1 LRKFVD
7 NLGPRHAETSLVFRL
22 RLEDCVDR
30 FDRLRL
36 AVLSGPVGIGKT
48 TLLARWHTIA
58 RHRGMIAGWLSLHR
72 SGHDHRHFL
81 ADLANALEP
90 AAPGF
95 TERLRTMPA
104 LPNTGLGAGM
114 GGALP
119 ALLDGLNRTDRPVV
133 LFLDDYEAVSDPA
146 IHRDLNLL
154 LSTPPQHFTL
164 AVASRVEP
172 PFPLARLRAC
182 GGLLELQAPDLR
194 FTLDEAR
201 YYLTRVQSLEL
212 TEEQVR
218 DVTNKTEG
226 RISGLQLAV
235 LTRRLM
241 AGERDALPEAHHRAS
256 RWLENLD
263 ARPCDGVLDGAR
275 SADQDMVLRDFAAV
289 MVGYAAGAAGDLEQA
304 MAQCRDAIEISGK
317 VLETLQPES
326 GKQQPHASDGLH
338 HREIQILR
346 LVSEGL
352 RNREIGERL
361 RISEDTVKWYLKRLF
376 AKLYVT
382 TRTSAVARGRELG
395 LLP

>member
-1 LRKFVD
+1 MRKFVD
-7 NLGPRHAETSLVFRL
+7 NLGSVHAETSLVFRL
-22 RLEDCVDR
+22 RLEDCIDR
-30 FDRLRL
+30 FDQLRL
-36 AVLSGPVGIGKT
+36 AVLSGPAGIGKT

-58 RHRGMIAGWLSLHR
+58 GNRGMAAGWLSLHR
-72 SGHDHRHFL
+72 SGHDHRRFL
-81 ADLANALEP
+81 ADLANALEA

-95 TERLRTMPA
+95 TERLRMMPA
-104 LPNTGLGAGM
+104 PAPAL

-119 ALLDGLNRTDRPVV
+119 VLLDGLNRTDRPVV

-201 YYLTRVQSLEL
+201 YYLTRVQSLDL

-263 ARPCDGVLDGAR
+263 AQACDGARDNAR
-275 SADQDMVLRDFAAV
+275 SADQDMVLRGFAAV

-326 GKQQPHASDGLH
+326 GKQQPPASDGLH

>member
-7 NLGPRHAETSLVFRL
+7 NPGQRHAETSLVFRL

-36 AVLSGPVGIGKT
+36 AVLSGPAGIGKT

-58 RHRGMIAGWLSLHR
+58 RDRGMIAGWLSLHR
-72 SGHDHRHFL
+72 SGHDHRRFL

-104 LPNTGLGAGM
+104 PAPAL

-119 ALLDGLNRTDRPVV
+119 VLLDGLNRTDRPVV

-172 PFPLARLRAC
+172 PFPLAWLRAC

-201 YYLTRVQSLEL
+201 YYLTRVQSLDL

-218 DVTNKTEG
+218 DVTIKTEG

-241 AGERDALPEAHHRAS
+241 TGEHDALPEAHHRAS

-263 ARPCDGVLDGAR
+263 AQPCDGSRDSTR
-275 SADQDMVLRDFAAV
+275 SADQDMVLRGFAAV
-289 MVGYAAGAAGDLEQA
+289 MVGYAASAAGDLEQA

>member
-7 NLGPRHAETSLVFRL
+7 NPGPRHAETSLVFRL

-36 AVLSGPVGIGKT
+36 AVLSGPAGIGKT

-58 RHRGMIAGWLSLHR
+58 QDRGMTAGWLSLHR
-72 SGHDHRHFL
+72 SGHDHRRFL

-104 LPNTGLGAGM
+104 PAPAL
-114 GGALP
+114 GGALSV
-119 ALLDGLNRTDRPVV
+119 LLDGLNRTDRSVV

-182 GGLLELQAPDLR
+182 GSLLELQAPDLR

-201 YYLTRVQSLEL
+201 YYLTRIQSLDL

-263 ARPCDGVLDGAR
+263 AQPCDGARNNAR
-275 SADQDMVLRDFAAV
+275 SADQDMVLRGFAAV

-326 GKQQPHASDGLH
+326 GKQQPPAADGLH

>member
-1 LRKFVD
+1 ME
-7 NLGPRHAETSLVFRL
+7 ASLLFRL

-30 FDRLRL
+30 FDRVRL
-36 AVLSGPVGIGKT
+36 AVLSGPAGIGKT

-58 RHRGMIAGWLSLHR
+58 RNRGMAAGWLSLHR
-72 SGHDHRHFL
+72 SGHDHQHFL
-81 ADLANALEP
+81 KDLGSALEP
-90 AAPGF
+90 VAPGF
-95 TERLRTMPA
+95 AERIGMTKAPA
-104 LPNTGLGAGM
+104 LGE
-114 GGALP
+114 ALP
-119 ALLDGLNRTDRPVV
+119 VLLPTLLDGLDRGGRPFA

-146 IHRDLNLL
+146 IHRDVNLL
-154 LSTPPQHFTL
+154 LSTPQRHFTL
-164 AVASRVEP
+164 AVASRGEP
-172 PFPLARLRAC
+172 PFPLAGLRAC
-182 GGLLELQAPDLR
+182 GGVLELQASDLR

-201 YYLTRVQSLEL
+201 YYLTRVQSLDL

-218 DVTNKTEG
+218 EVTRKTDG
-226 RISGLQLAV
+226 RISGLQLAA

-241 AGERDALPEAHHRAS
+241 AGERDALPEAHHRAG
-256 RWLENLD
+256 RWLEKLD
-263 ARPCDGVLDGAR
+263 VEPCDGVLRG
-275 SADQDMVLRDFAAV
+275 FAAV
-289 MVGYAAGAAGDLEQA
+289 MVGYAAGAAGDLESA

-317 VLETLQPES
+317 VLETLQPDS
-326 GKQQPHASDGLH
+326 GKQPSPAADGLH

>member
-1 LRKFVD
+1 
-7 NLGPRHAETSLVFRL
+7 LVFRL
-22 RLEDCVDR
+22 RLEDYIDR
-30 FDRLRL
+30 FDKLRL
-36 AVLSGPVGIGKT
+36 AVLSGPAGIGKT

-58 RHRGMIAGWLSLHR
+58 QNRGMIAGWLSLHR

-81 ADLANALEP
+81 TDLGNVLEP
-90 AAPGF
+90 AAPSF
-95 TERLRTMPA
+95 AEQLRMMKAPA
-104 LPNTGLGAGM
+104 L

-119 ALLDGLNRTDRPVV
+119 VLLDGLEKGGRPVA
-133 LFLDDYEAVSDPA
+133 LFLDDYEAVSDLA

-154 LSTPPQHFTL
+154 LSTLPQHFTL

-182 GGLLELQAPDLR
+182 GGLLELQASDLR

-201 YYLTRVQSLEL
+201 YYLTRVQSLDL
-212 TEEQVR
+212 TEDQVR
-218 DVTNKTEG
+218 DVTQKTEG

-241 AGERDALPEAHHRAS
+241 AGERDALPEAHHCAS
-256 RWLENLD
+256 RWLKKLD
-263 ARPCDGVLDGAR
+263 VGPCEGTPGT
-275 SADQDMVLRDFAAV
+275 DQDMVLRGFAAV
-289 MVGYAAGAAGDLEQA
+289 MVGYAAGAAGDLESA

-317 VLETLQPES
+317 VLETLQPEAW
-326 GKQQPHASDGLH
+326 KQPPSAADGLH

>member
-1 LRKFVD
+1 
-7 NLGPRHAETSLVFRL
+7 
-22 RLEDCVDR
+22 LEDCIDQ

-36 AVLSGPVGIGKT
+36 AALSGPAGVGKT

-58 RHRGMIAGWLSLHR
+58 QNRGMIAGWLSLHR
-72 SGHDHRHFL
+72 CGHDHRHFL
-81 ADLANALEP
+81 TDLAHALEP

-95 TERLRTMPA
+95 AEQLRMMKTPAPA
-104 LPNTGLGAGM
+104 LGS
-114 GGALP
+114 ALP
-119 ALLDGLNRTDRPVV
+119 VLLDGLNRTARPVV

-146 IHRDLNLL
+146 IHRDVNLL
-154 LSTPPQHFTL
+154 LSTLPQHFTL

-182 GGLLELQAPDLR
+182 GSLLELQAADLR

-201 YYLTRVQSLEL
+201 YYLTRVQSLDL

-218 DVTNKTEG
+218 DVTRKTEG

-263 ARPCDGVLDGAR
+263 AHPCDGAR
-275 SADQDMVLRDFAAV
+275 NVDQDMVLRGFAAV

-317 VLETLQPES
+317 VLETLQPEA
-326 GKQQPHASDGLH
+326 GKQPPSAADGLH

-352 RNREIGERL
+352 RNREIGDRL

>member
-7 NLGPRHAETSLVFRL
+7 NPGPRHAETSLVFRL

-36 AVLSGPVGIGKT
+36 AVLSGPAGIGKT

-58 RHRGMIAGWLSLHR
+58 RDRGMAAGWLSLHR
-72 SGHDHRHFL
+72 SGHDHRRFL

-104 LPNTGLGAGM
+104 PAPAL
-114 GGALP
+114 GGALSV
-119 ALLDGLNRTDRPVV
+119 LLDGLNRTDRSVV

-182 GGLLELQAPDLR
+182 GSLLELQAPDLR

-201 YYLTRVQSLEL
+201 YYLTRIQSLDL

-263 ARPCDGVLDGAR
+263 AQPCDGARNNAR
-275 SADQDMVLRDFAAV
+275 SADQDMVLRGFAAV

-326 GKQQPHASDGLH
+326 GKQQPPAADGLH

>member
-7 NLGPRHAETSLVFRL
+7 NPGLRHAETSLVFRL

-36 AVLSGPVGIGKT
+36 AVLSGPAGIGKT

-58 RHRGMIAGWLSLHR
+58 RDRGMTAGWLSLHR
-72 SGHDHRHFL
+72 SGHDHRRFL
-81 ADLANALEP
+81 ANLANALEP

-104 LPNTGLGAGM
+104 PAPAL

-119 ALLDGLNRTDRPVV
+119 VLLDGLNRTDRPVV

-201 YYLTRVQSLEL
+201 YYLTRIQSLDL

-263 ARPCDGVLDGAR
+263 AQPCDGSRDSTR
-275 SADQDMVLRDFAAV
+275 SADQDMVLRGFAAV
-289 MVGYAAGAAGDLEQA
+289 MVGYAAGTAGDLEQA

-326 GKQQPHASDGLH
+326 GKPQPPAADGLH

>member
-1 LRKFVD
+1 M
-7 NLGPRHAETSLVFRL
+7 VFRL

-30 FDRLRL
+30 FDKLRL
-36 AVLSGPVGIGKT
+36 AVLSGPAGIGKT

-58 RHRGMIAGWLSLHR
+58 GNRGMAAGWMSLHR
-72 SGHDHRHFL
+72 SGHDYGHFL
-81 ADLANALEP
+81 NDLGNALEP
-90 AAPGF
+90 VAPGF
-95 TERLRTMPA
+95 AGHLRAMQAPA
-104 LPNTGLGAGM
+104 LSA
-114 GGALP
+114 ALP
-119 ALLDGLNRTDRPVV
+119 ALLSGLDRTGKTAV

-146 IHRDLNLL
+146 IHRDVNLL
-154 LSTPPQHFTL
+154 LSALPRQVTL

-182 GGLLELQAPDLR
+182 GGLLELQASDLR

-201 YYLTRVQSLEL
+201 YYLTRVQALDL
-212 TEEQVR
+212 TEDQVR
-218 DVTNKTEG
+218 DVTRKTEG
-226 RISGLQLAV
+226 RISGLQMAV

-241 AGERDALPEAHHRAS
+241 TGERDALPEAHHRAGG
-256 RWLENLD
+256 WLGHLD
-263 ARPCDGVLDGAR
+263 TGPCGDLPGR
-275 SADQDMVLRDFAAV
+275 ADQEMVLRGFAAV
-289 MVGYAAGAAGDLEQA
+289 MVGYAAGAAGDLEAA

-317 VLETLQPES
+317 VLETLQPEP
-326 GKQQPHASDGLH
+326 GKQAPQAADGLH

-352 RNREIGERL
+352 RNRQIGERL

>member
-1 LRKFVD
+1 
-7 NLGPRHAETSLVFRL
+7 
-22 RLEDCVDR
+22 
-30 FDRLRL
+30 
-36 AVLSGPVGIGKT
+36 
-48 TLLARWHTIA
+48 
-58 RHRGMIAGWLSLHR
+58 M
-72 SGHDHRHFL
+72 
-81 ADLANALEP
+81 
-90 AAPGF
+90 
-95 TERLRTMPA
+95 
-104 LPNTGLGAGM
+104 
-114 GGALP
+114 
-119 ALLDGLNRTDRPVV
+119 

-146 IHRDLNLL
+146 IHRDVNLL
-154 LSTPPQHFTL
+154 LSTLPQHFTL

-182 GGLLELQAPDLR
+182 GGLLELQASDLR

-201 YYLTRVQSLEL
+201 YYLTRVQSLDL

-218 DVTNKTEG
+218 DVTRKTEG

-263 ARPCDGVLDGAR
+263 ARAMRRDTRGMPIRTWCCGDSPPSWWAMRRVRRAIWSRPWR
-275 SADQDMVLRDFAAV
+275 SAATPSRFPAR
-289 MVGYAAGAAGDLEQA
+289 
-304 MAQCRDAIEISGK
+304 CWKRFSPK
-317 VLETLQPES
+317 S
-326 GKQQPHASDGLH
+326 GKQPPPAADGLH

>member
-1 LRKFVD
+1 M
-7 NLGPRHAETSLVFRL
+7 VFRL
-22 RLEDCVDR
+22 RLEDCIDR
-30 FDRLRL
+30 FDRSRL
-36 AVLSGPVGIGKT
+36 AILSGPAGTGKT

-58 RHRGMIAGWLSLHR
+58 QNRGMIAGWLSLHR
-72 SGHDHRHFL
+72 SGHDHQHFL
-81 ADLANALEP
+81 TDLASALEP

-95 TERLRTMPA
+95 TERLRTMRVPA
-104 LPNTGLGAGM
+104 LN
-114 GGALP
+114 GALP
-119 ALLDGLNRTDRPVV
+119 VLLDGLHRLTQPVV
-133 LFLDDYEAVSDPA
+133 LFLDDYEAVNDPA
-146 IHRDLNLL
+146 IHRDVNLL
-154 LSTPPQHFTL
+154 LSTLTRNFTL

-182 GGLLELQAPDLR
+182 GGLLELQASDLR

-201 YYLTRVQSLEL
+201 YYLTRVQSLDL

-218 DVTNKTEG
+218 DVTRKTEG

-263 ARPCDGVLDGAR
+263 AQPCDSTR
-275 SADQDMVLRDFAAV
+275 NADQDMVLRGFAAV

-317 VLETLQPES
+317 VLETLQPEP
-326 GKQQPHASDGLH
+326 GKQPPSAANGLH